1 MKALVLSGGAG
12 TRLRPIT
19 HTSAEQLVP
28 VADQAVLFHGLET
41 IADAGITQ
49 VGMIVGDGSRTG
61 PTITCIP
68 QERPRGLALV
78 VARAPAPHGRRVRI
92 HAGDPRRRTGHRAVL
107 AGRVGDQPRPLQ
119 HLVRVGVEKRA
130 RGTGSRIVGTAVIGA
145 GTEVCD
151 SYGPNR
157 PVSSPRWSAAMSRPP
172 RPRACPGPTASSS
185 ETALP
190 RREVLSLGRPCGAD
204 PTSSAALDGPAP
216 RPAVVAL
223 GRDWWTGAAPA
234 LRRDRRSAL
243 HEALPHIC
251 KEISQ

>member
-19 HTSAEQLVP
+19 PASAEQLVP
-28 VADQAVLFHGLET
+28 VADQAVLFHGLES

-49 VGMIVGDGSRTG
+49 VGTIVGDGSRTA

-68 QERPRGLALV
+68 RERPRGLAPV
-78 VARAPAPHGRRVRI
+78 VARAPAPPRRRVRV

-107 AGRVGDQPRPLQ
+107 AGRV
-119 HLVRVGVEKRA
+119 VGP
-130 RGTGSRIVGTAVIGA
+130 AVIGA
-145 GTEVCD
+145 GTEVRD

-157 PVSSPRWSAAMSRPP
+157 PASSPRWSAAMSRPP
-172 RPRACPGPTASSS
+172 RPRGCPGPTASSS

-190 RREVLSLGRPCGAD
+190 RREVLSLGRPCRSD

-223 GRDWWTGAAPA
+223 GHDRWTGAAPA

-243 HEALPHIC
+243 HEALPHIR